1 MRTTIDSAGRIVI
14 PKAVRDRLGLGA
26 GDALEL
32 REREGRIE
40 IEPAPT
46 PMRLLRR
53 KHGMVAV
60 PDCTLPP
67 LTDEQVR
74 ATLERVRR

>member
-40 IEPAPT
+40 IESAPT

-60 PDCTLPP
+60 PDRRLPP
-67 LTDEQVR
+67 LTDEQVQ
-74 ATLERVRR
+74 ASLERARR